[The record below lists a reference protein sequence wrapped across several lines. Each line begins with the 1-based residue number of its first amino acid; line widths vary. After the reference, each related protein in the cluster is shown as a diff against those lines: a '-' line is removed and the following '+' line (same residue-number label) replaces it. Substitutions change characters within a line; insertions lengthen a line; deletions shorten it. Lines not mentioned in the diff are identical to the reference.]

1 MARTPF
7 HTPEALVVVST
18 QGYFDVYAP
27 VTRLENAKPAYRG
40 VIAELGPTVRGLD
53 DRLSVRPDSVQLDEA
68 VKAWSARSGA
78 AAVRGELGG
87 GRNADIEPLADLAAP
102 AA

>member
-7 HTPEALVVVST
+7 HTPAALVVVST
-18 QGYFDVYAP
+18 QGYFDVYPP
-27 VTRLENAKPAYRG
+27 VSRLENAKPAYRG
-40 VIAELGPTVRGLD
+40 VIAELGSTVRTLD
-53 DRLSVRPDSVQLDEA
+53 DKLSVRPDSIQLAEA
-68 VKAWSARSGA
+68 VSGWSERNGA

-87 GRNADIEPLADLAAP
+87 GRNADVAALVDAP

>member
-7 HTPEALVVVST
+7 QTPHALVVVST
-18 QGYFDVYAP
+18 QGYFDVYPP
-27 VTRLENAKPAYRG
+27 VARLDNAKPAYRG
-40 VIAELGPTVRGLD
+40 VIAELGASVRGID
-53 DRLSVRPDSVQLDEA
+53 DRLSVRPDSPALVEA
-68 VKAWSARSGA
+68 VGAWSARNGA

-87 GRNADIEPLADLAAP
+87 GRNNDIEPLLDAP

>member
-7 HTPEALVVVST
+7 QTPEALVVVST

-27 VTRLENAKPAYRG
+27 VARLENAKPAYRG
-40 VIAELGPTVRGLD
+40 VIAELGATVRGVD
-53 DRLSVRPDSVQLDEA
+53 DKLSVRPDSAQLVEA
-68 VKAWSARSGA
+68 VGAWSTRNGA

-87 GRNADIEPLADLAAP
+87 GRNNDVEPLVDAP